1 MNTAP
6 GTNMYELQQRYGPF
20 NYLSEKSKPHL
31 LFHFKTDEKQLI
43 FTYNIRFLSSQP
55 WAEQFREV
63 LKQSISKKLW
73 IIERM
78 HKRKK
83 TRKSK
88 RKNKQVTKI
97 ELHQQIQKNN
107 N

>member
-55 WAEQFREV
+55 
-63 LKQSISKKLW
+63 
-73 IIERM
+73 
-78 HKRKK
+78 
-83 TRKSK
+83 
-88 RKNKQVTKI
+88 
-97 ELHQQIQKNN
+97 
-107 N
+107 